1 MLSDAKIRSYRE
13 MTPEERWLETE
24 ELMTLA
30 WRFLLELP
38 PKERERRLRVS
49 RQQHEHSDAIVLDH
63 LRRFA

>member
-1 MLSDAKIRSYRE
+1 